1 MFSKVE
7 AMALQQ
13 KNEKSLHNRV
23 NDYLRGKP
31 MTYAVDE
38 SDESTIE
45 AIFDQLQKAEQDLRY
60 VQERVDRLKW
70 ELAKAKS

>member
-1 MFSKVE
+1 ME
-7 AMALQQ
+7 LQQ
-13 KNEKSLHNRV
+13 KKQKSLHNRV

-31 MTYAVDE
+31 MIYAVDE
-38 SDESTIE
+38 SDEAALE
-45 AIFDQLQKAEQDLRY
+45 AIFDQLQKAEEDLKS

>member
-1 MFSKVE
+1 ME
-7 AMALQQ
+7 LQP
-13 KNEKSLHNRV
+13 KDDKSLHNRV

-31 MTYAVDE
+31 VGYAVEE
-38 SDESTIE
+38 SEESTIE
-45 AIFDQLQKAEQDLRY
+45 AIFDQLRKAEQDLKA